1 MLALNYL
8 LFDFKNRRRI
18 HRQALC
24 TIQFFQQN
32 MNLTPNFIYTYV
44 IYEEYSSH

>member
-8 LFDFKNRRRI
+8 LFDFKNGRRI